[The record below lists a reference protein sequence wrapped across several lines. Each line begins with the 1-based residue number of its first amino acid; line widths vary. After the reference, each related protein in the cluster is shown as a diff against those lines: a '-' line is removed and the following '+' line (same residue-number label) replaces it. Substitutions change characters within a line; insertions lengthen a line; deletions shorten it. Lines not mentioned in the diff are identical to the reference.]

1 MTLRNDVQPY
11 YEPATALTAQV
22 GTTVTGK
29 RFVAIS
35 ADRQAGP
42 ALNTSS
48 TGGNIVVGPCGAGLK
63 ALGVANNDAAA
74 GLKVKVWVQNCVV
87 PVTCGAVALT
97 AGVEVQSDA
106 TGQAVVFASGIKLG
120 LCLANAAVGADAQ
133 ILLYP

>member
-1 MTLRNDVQPY
+1 MSNDAQPF

-22 GTTVTGK
+22 GASVTGK
-29 RFVAIS
+29 RFVAVS

-48 TGGNIVVGPCGAGLK
+48 TGGNIVIAPCGVGAK
-63 ALGVANNDAAA
+63 ALGVAARDQAT
-74 GLKVKVWVQNCVV
+74 GGKVKVYVQNVV
-87 PVTCGAVALT
+87 IPVTCGAAALT

-106 TGQAVVFASGIKLG
+106 TGQAVVFSTGIKLG

>member
-1 MTLRNDVQPY
+1 MTNDVIPY

-22 GTTVTGK
+22 GTSVIGK

-48 TGGNIVVGPCGAGLK
+48 TGGNVVVGPCGAGLK
-63 ALGVANNDAAA
+63 AFGVAGRDQAA
-74 GLKVKVWVQNCVV
+74 GGKVKVYVQNCVV
-87 PVTCGAVALT
+87 PVTCGAAPLT

-106 TGQAVVFASGIKLG
+106 TGQAVVFSAGVRKG
-120 LCLANAAVGADAQ
+120 LCLAAAAVGADAQ

>member
-1 MTLRNDVQPY
+1 MANDVQPY
-11 YEPATALTAQV
+11 YEPATALTAHV
-22 GTTVTGK
+22 GSAVTGK

-48 TGGNIVVGPCGAGLK
+48 AGGNVVVAPCGAGVK
-63 ALGVANNDAAA
+63 AHGVAARDQAT
-74 GLKVKVWVQNCVV
+74 GGKVKVYIQNCVV
-87 PVTCGAVALT
+87 PVTCGAVALV

-106 TGQAVVFASGIKLG
+106 TGQAIVLAGGRACGRV
-120 LCLANAAVGADAQ
+120 LANCAIGADAQ